1 MTCAPIPILLFSP
14 VAYFVAVAISG
25 VFAVTFSIVF
35 AYVADCTIEDDRS
48 SAYGLVSATF
58 AASLVIS
65 PALGT
70 WIEDHT
76 HGQAQVILLAT
87 MITIF
92 NLVFIVFMVPE
103 SLPEKSRKASWGA
116 PITWEQADP
125 FAALRKATTDWRLL
139 HLSVVVFL
147 SYLPEAG
154 QYSCFFLY
162 LKQFIFCP
170 FTSLSLL
177 PLPPPLSPSSLSS
190 LSLLPPP
197 PSPLSPS
204 SLSSTNQVVGFSL
217 GQVAIFIAVL
227 CVTSVVAQTAG
238 LTLLM
243 SLVGNKYCIIVGLFL
258 QATQLVI
265 YGISTS
271 TWLMWVAGMLAA
283 SASIIY
289 PAISAMVS
297 RNAEPEQQGVVLG
310 ILTVL
315 DCLFFVLCTFLID
328 EDIRS
333 FLMDAGIRGLCNGLG
348 PALFGLLFWLSDVH
362 LSDSSV
368 NIDPALAGAQ
378 ATDIPA
384 KTNTTAAS
392 IPHLDKENR
401 LFLGIP
407 FLIGAFPVFLALLV
421 AFCIKDKPT
430 TIRKSP
436 SEELIPLRE
445 TPHRHLRN
453 SVS

>member
-162 LKQFIFCP
+162 LKQVLA
-170 FTSLSLL
+170 SLMYA
-177 PLPPPLSPSSLSS
+177 
-190 LSLLPPP
+190 
-197 PSPLSPS
+197 
-204 SLSSTNQVVGFSL
+204 VVGFSL

-310 ILTVL
+310 ILTGWLCITNMLSLALYNGYYVHRIPVFQSTVL

>member
-162 LKQFIFCP
+162 LK
-170 FTSLSLL
+170 
-177 PLPPPLSPSSLSS
+177 
-190 LSLLPPP
+190 
-197 PSPLSPS
+197 
-204 SLSSTNQVVGFSL
+204 QVVGFSL

>member
-162 LKQFIFCP
+162 LKQ
-170 FTSLSLL
+170 
-177 PLPPPLSPSSLSS
+177 
-190 LSLLPPP
+190 
-197 PSPLSPS
+197 
-204 SLSSTNQVVGFSL
+204 VVGFSL

-310 ILTVL
+310 ILTGWLCITNMLSLALYNGYYVHRIPVFQSTVL